1 MSRKQDERVKGVRG
15 EDKRYTLDSEKQP
28 SCFGV
33 FWEAA
38 VEGAD
43 GEQCRGC
50 GSKDPCFNTFV
61 DDRLAPMMAQAD
73 TTDVVA
79 LSNKLEVGVQAVQKG
94 VEDVHLI
101 MAKNAQP
108 SEGSG
113 EEEVKIKKSPPKKA
127 TKKAGTKKAPA
138 TKKKAKKAKKAPA
151 KKRVKKRPP
160 PQAGGRASRATAP
173 ASTRKRT
180 TGAAKSAAAP
190 AGSREFGEH
199 TWEARWLRERK
210 RHKVVGNLRPG
221 QKLEV
226 VRRLGSGEPQ
236 KFRATVRQGYYVASD
251 GTKHPTLYKLT
262 EHVSGKCSVWSG
274 PRFWKLV

>member
-1 MSRKQDERVKGVRG
+1 MSRKQDEGGKAVLG
-15 EDKRYTLDSEKQP
+15 EDNRYTLDGEKQV

-33 FWEAA
+33 FWEANVA
-38 VEGAD
+38 GED

-50 GSKDPCFNTFV
+50 GVKDPCFIAFV
-61 DDRLAPMMAQAD
+61 EDRLAPRVEPDGTAD
-73 TTDVVA
+73 VKA
-79 LSNKLEVGVQAVQKG
+79 LSKEFEVGVQAIQKG
-94 VEDVHLI
+94 IERVNLTRI
-101 MAKNAQP
+101 QSGQL
-108 SEGSG
+108 SESSG
-113 EEEVKIKKSPPKKA
+113 EEEVKTKKTPLKKVAKKA
-127 TKKAGTKKAPA
+127 RTKKAPA
-138 TKKKAKKAKKAPA
+138 TKKRAKKAPA
-151 KKRVKKRPP
+151 KKRAKKRPP
-160 PQAGGRASRATAP
+160 PQAGGRVSRATAP

-180 TGAAKSAAAP
+180 TGAVKSVAAL

-199 TWEARWLRERK
+199 TWEARWMRERK

-236 KFRATVRQGYYVASD
+236 KFRATVRQGYYVAAD

-262 EHVSGKCSVWSG
+262 EYVSGKCSVWSG